1 VRSRFYNNMQSASRC
16 SIMILLSCIAFINSE
31 AQVVN
36 TGINDTTAGKSIGK
50 LKVSYYLDTYWGT
63 DFQKQG
69 QSNIPY
75 MVSMN
80 KINQSNINL
89 AMIDVRY
96 QGSTFRAKLLTGMG
110 SYMKANYINEN
121 GIAQYIVEANAGVL
135 LSKKKNIWLDAGILS
150 SPYTNES
157 AVSKD
162 QLLYTRSFGPEYSPY
177 YLTGLKLS
185 LPIHSKIN
193 LYLYLMNGWQEI
205 KRQGNSLAFGT
216 QIEYRPNEKH
226 LFNWNTYLG
235 NESSPI
241 TPNYRTRFFT
251 DFYWLYNPNKKMA
264 MAFSAYWGSQQR
276 INTSGRT
283 LADSWGQM
291 NLSLSYQ
298 LIKNWSVSGRAERF
312 VDPTLVMISPITNV
326 NSFTTNS
333 FSTCLNWAI
342 NKHVLWRT
350 ECRLFDAKTAVYLD
364 KQNLPSNQL
373 TWGLTSIVV
382 QF

>member
-1 VRSRFYNNMQSASRC
+1 
-16 SIMILLSCIAFINSE
+16 
-31 AQVVN
+31 
-36 TGINDTTAGKSIGK
+36 
-50 LKVSYYLDTYWGT
+50 
-63 DFQKQG
+63 
-69 QSNIPY
+69 
-75 MVSMN
+75 
-80 KINQSNINL
+80 
-89 AMIDVRY
+89 MIDIRY
-96 QGSTFRAKLLTGMG
+96 QGSTFRAKLLPGMG
-110 SYMKANYINEN
+110 SYMKANYSNEN

-162 QLLYTRSFGPEYSPY
+162 QLLYTRSFGPEYAPY

-185 LPIHSKIN
+185 SPIHSKIN
-193 LYLYLMNGWQEI
+193 LYLYLINGWQEI

-216 QIEYRPNEKH
+216 QVEYRPNDKH

-241 TPNYRTRFFT
+241 TPNYRTRFFA
-251 DFYWLYNPNKKMA
+251 DFYWLYNPNEKIA
-264 MAFSAYWGSQQR
+264 MALSAYWGSQQR

-283 LADSWGQM
+283 FADSWGQM
-291 NLSLSYQ
+291 NLSLSYK
-298 LIKNWSVSGRAERF
+298 LSKNWSVSGRAERF
-312 VDPTLVMISPITNV
+312 IDPKSVMITPITNATGF
-326 NSFTTNS
+326 STNS

-342 NKHVLWRT
+342 NKHFLWRT
-350 ECRLFDAKTAVYLD
+350 ECRLFNAKTTVYLD